1 MRKLVKRSA
10 LALLKSAGLFR
21 AFEASG
27 WRRGGVA
34 ILCYHGISL
43 ADEHEWDPSLYMS
56 PADFEHRLE
65 ILKKRR
71 YSVLPLGEA
80 IERVYARDLPPRSV
94 AITFDDGAYDFYR
107 RAWPLLRAYNFPA
120 TVYLT
125 TYYSAYNRP
134 VFNTTASYLLWKARG
149 RVLDGAKLGLAK
161 SLDMRT
167 DASRR
172 NAWWGLL
179 AEADSSGLSAAQKDE
194 FLAALATAA
203 GVDYCDLLR
212 KRLLHIMTPAE
223 VSELAAAGC
232 DFQLHTH
239 RHRTPLDRDLFLRE
253 IRDNRERV
261 EAATGAPAT
270 HFCYP
275 CGVHRPEFLPWLA
288 GERVVSATTCEPAL
302 ARSASNRLL
311 LPRFVDHANLSPI
324 EFEAGISGFSLALRR

>member
-1 MRKLVKRSA
+1 MRKLIKRSA

-21 AFEASG
+21 AFEASR

-34 ILCYHGISL
+34 ILCYHGISI

-56 PADFEHRLE
+56 PADFERRLE

-71 YSVLPLGEA
+71 YSVLPLDEA
-80 IERVYARDLPPRSV
+80 IGRMCTRDLPPRSV

-107 RAWPLLRAYNFPA
+107 CAWPLLRAYDFPA

-125 TYYSAYNRP
+125 TYYSGYNRP

-161 SLDMRT
+161 PLDLRT
-167 DASRR
+167 AASRR
-172 NAWWGLL
+172 NAWLGLL
-179 AEADSSGLSAAQKDE
+179 EEAESRGLTAAQKDE
-194 FLAALATAA
+194 LLEVLAAMA
-203 GVDYCDLLR
+203 GVDYGNLLR

-223 VSELAAAGC
+223 VSELAAVGC

-239 RHRTPLDRDLFLRE
+239 RHRTPLDRGLFLRE
-253 IRDNRERV
+253 IRENRERI

-275 CGVHRPEFLPWLA
+275 CGVYRAEFLPWLA
-288 GERVVSATTCEPAL
+288 EERVVSATTCEPAL
-302 ARSASNRLL
+302 ARAASHCLL

-324 EFEAGISGFSLALRR
+324 EFEAGISGFTLALRR